1 MIKRLIFKNLYPI
14 ISSISSFT
22 SAEKLPIT
30 NYAKHTNAKQSSSEG
45 ITFNFNALSMLIYII
60 MAIYRVY
67 PMTSN
72 SLHDG
77 AVTQLTEKIADEP
90 ALSSQGSMMKLTE
103 TQTRPKKNENPIVSC
118 TKPETKVTKGTWIS
132 IYFGRHRSYNNESKE
147 MVWPDLLTLWG
158 LELKGKLS
166 LTECSQSPKKR
177 EHGRNHISQE
187 STSSSPSFSSQI
199 ATLSPI

>member
-118 TKPETKVTKGTWIS
+118 IKPETKVTREPESAYTLGGTEATTMRAKKW
-132 IYFGRHRSYNNESKE
+132 FGLIC
-147 MVWPDLLTLWG
+147 LLYGVL
-158 LELKGKLS
+158 
-166 LTECSQSPKKR
+166 
-177 EHGRNHISQE
+177 N
-187 STSSSPSFSSQI
+187 
-199 ATLSPI
+199 